1 MGDSTVPL
9 GYAKSSMS
17 EEDFRLLRDFI
28 YENSGI
34 YFSDA
39 KKDLLE
45 NRLSLRLKANNLK
58 DYQEYYYMLRYGPQQ
73 SREIKALFDSVSTNE
88 TSFFRSP
95 PQIQALQDYA
105 LIDVV
110 KKRLE
115 RGENILRMWS
125 AGCSTGE
132 EPYTMAIVVK
142 EFLKERLS
150 EWDVKILAS
159 DISERALS
167 SARRAEYNAYSLRSM
182 PDLLKYKY
190 FDNSGNT
197 YKVKDEIK
205 KLVELQYLNFV
216 DSKRV
221 SLMQGFDIVFCR
233 NVLIYFDDALR
244 KRFVSQ
250 LYDSLIP
257 GGYLFIG
264 HSESLHNI
272 TRAFKLV
279 HFPGALAYKK
289 E

>member
-1 MGDSTVPL
+1 MDP
-9 GYAKSSMS
+9 GYTKFVMS
-17 EEDFRLLRDFI
+17 EEEFRLLRDFI

-34 YFSDA
+34 YFSDN

-45 NRLSLRLKANNLK
+45 NRLSLRLKANKLK
-58 DYQEYYYMLRYGPQQ
+58 DYKEYYYMLRYGQQQ
-73 SREIKALFDSVSTNE
+73 SREIKALYDSVSTNE

-95 PQIQALQDYA
+95 PQIQALQEYA
-105 LIDVV
+105 LPDVV
-110 KKRLE
+110 NNRLG
-115 RGENILRMWS
+115 RGEKVLRMWS

-132 EPYTMAIVVK
+132 EPYTMAIVIK
-142 EFLKERLS
+142 EVLKERFP

-167 SARRAEYNAYSLRSM
+167 SARRAEYNSYSLRSM
-182 PDLLKYKY
+182 PDELKHKY
-190 FDNSGNT
+190 FENSGNT
-197 YKVKDEIK
+197 YRIKDEIK
-205 KLVELQYLNFV
+205 KLVELQYLNFA

-221 SLMQGFDIVFCR
+221 GLMRGFDIVFCR
-233 NVLIYFDDALR
+233 NVLIYFDDVLR

-257 GGYLFIG
+257 RGYLFIG